1 MMEIVFNFMSQID
14 LWTWGFFLVQLS
26 LFCVTISRL
35 SGINK
40 LLKGKLLST
49 KTEGIVHIS
58 IDNKETTFLKDIN
71 SYLLKNNGTAD
82 FSIIQNKTERY
93 VSMHHEKAVSLISF
107 PVYLGLMGTFLG
119 VLMGLLGFNDGQLG
133 EQLVTD
139 ERIQQLIQ
147 GVVVSM
153 STSLWGLF
161 LTTIANFYSAK
172 VKSELNKRKQG
183 FYNFLVEEVLP
194 ELGTSMVAVLGK
206 LRTTINKFEPAFSAI
221 INSFKET
228 FETCTSQF
236 GESFRENVSIV
247 SNAVTVM
254 GENMSLVNQNVYL
267 QQQLLE
273 ALKTN
278 ETNQTLTKFIEAS
291 KNFERINYA
300 ISQLILVKDELVA
313 KTENLVLNTG
323 EIIKTQAEYKET
335 MELPLNVAEKM
346 NEILNRFST
355 FEESINGLGNC
366 LNETQFFRYSEIKAI
381 QAQIAS
387 INEKARIAED
397 FENIAEERLHEAYDA
412 QVSQLQNIGRNYSEA
427 IEAQKTSFDNVMT
440 EMSQLIEKHKEVFVS
455 KMKQF
460 VDENTL
466 YDGWSNLKHLT
477 EIEMTIKQL
486 SETVDGIKKDLSNRH
501 ISHAIS
507 VPNGQ
512 VQKDSEDN
520 AQVRQLNSL
529 VNHYKKELEV
539 VKKEL
544 KELSAQKE
552 NVEEEKKG
560 NSWFEKVGKVLK
572 GKKNG

>member
-273 ALKTN
+273 ALKAN

-397 FENIAEERLHEAYDA
+397 FENIAEERLHEAYDV

-486 SETVDGIKKDLSNRH
+486 SESVDGIKKDLSNRD

-520 AQVRQLNSL
+520 AQIRQLNSL

>member
-1 MMEIVFNFMSQID
+1 MEIVFNFMSQID

-58 IDNKETTFLKDIN
+58 IDNKETPFLKDIN

-427 IEAQKTSFDNVMT
+427 IEAQKTSFDKVMT

-455 KMKQF
+455 KMKLF

-466 YDGWSNLKHLT
+466 YDGWSNLRHLT

-486 SETVDGIKKDLSNRH
+486 SESVDGIKKYLSNRH

>member
-1 MMEIVFNFMSQID
+1 MMEIVFNFISQID

-58 IDNKETTFLKDIN
+58 IDNKETPFLKDIN

-427 IEAQKTSFDNVMT
+427 IEAQKTSFDKVMT

-466 YDGWSNLKHLT
+466 YDGWSNLGHLT

-486 SETVDGIKKDLSNRH
+486 SESVDGIKKDLSNRH

-520 AQVRQLNSL
+520 AQIRQLNSL